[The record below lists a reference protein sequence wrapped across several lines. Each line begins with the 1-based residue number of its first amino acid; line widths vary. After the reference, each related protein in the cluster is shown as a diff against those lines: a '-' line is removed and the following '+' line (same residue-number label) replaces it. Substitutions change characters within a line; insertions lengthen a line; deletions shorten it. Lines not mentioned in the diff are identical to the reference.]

1 METYG
6 LEADGK
12 TLRVLLSREDLAH
25 LSSMTTSNA
34 IRTLS
39 VLVSENILDIDG
51 RKIVILDLSKL
62 EEISESGQ

>member
-6 LEADGK
+6 LGADGK